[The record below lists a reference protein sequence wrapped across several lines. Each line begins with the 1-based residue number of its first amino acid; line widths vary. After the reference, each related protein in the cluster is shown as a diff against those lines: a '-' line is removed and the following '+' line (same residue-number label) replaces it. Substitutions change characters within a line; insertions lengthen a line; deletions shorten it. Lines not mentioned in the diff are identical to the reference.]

1 MTGPILLALRLLLAA
16 SLFAFLGWSMV
27 LLWRELSAQSKF
39 LAARKIPPLNLVTQ
53 TDENAPKILSYTQ
66 GEIVIGR
73 DAACQCKLD
82 DETISVRHAML
93 SYHHS
98 QWWVEDLDSTNGT
111 HLNDMLLSTPTVV
124 ISGDKIHCGHTT
136 LTLVFGNEEQNH
148 D

>member
-1 MTGPILLALRLLLAA
+1 MTGPILLVLRLLLAA
-16 SLFAFLGWSMV
+16 SLFAFLGWILI
-27 LLWRELSAQSKF
+27 LLLRELGNQVKL
-39 LAARKIPPLNLVTQ
+39 LALRKIPPISLIAQ
-53 TDENAPKILSYTQ
+53 TGENAPKIHSYTQ

-73 DAACQCKLD
+73 DATCQCKLD